1 MENTKT
7 NKELESFLKND
18 YDFSEYVNNRTDDSS
33 DLNDIY
39 NAITSGNFDKIPE
52 EKMVM
57 KKFLKSPDS
66 DIQEIIS
73 MGKSNESVLRYASA
87 KILLKC
93 YDKMIQG
100 GMQNH
105 HKMEQKP
112 EENRTPD
119 EQKALNRMDFKVGIE
134 ISKIMNNTDLK
145 DEFKTIVD
153 IVKTSKEA
161 NDGDGQPSPI
171 PLDTMINIAKDS
183 KSRIAK
189 ILAMAGKFQGTFAH
203 KINTKSD
210 GYNSV
215 IGVEFGDD
223 LNNVLPE
230 EIAMLDDLELGEI
243 KAIDMIQGN
252 LMQYK
257 YIGKKPMTDGPIVC
271 CIDESGSMDGE
282 RIIIAKA
289 YCYGLYQQAKA
300 ENRNFTIIR
309 FGRINHAE
317 VHEIN
322 SFQDMINVSE
332 AFFNDGGT
340 DFETPLKKSME
351 IITGATNQR
360 DSDIVFITDGADSIS
375 STFIEQFKSFKN
387 STQTKLIVMDITG
400 RVNHYG
406 NLREIASVVVNDYET
421 LVYQS

>member
-18 YDFSEYVNNRTDDSS
+18 YDFSEYVKNRTEDSS

-39 NAITSGNFDKIPE
+39 NAITSGNLDKIPE

-57 KKFLKSPDS
+57 KEFLKSPDG
-66 DIQEIIS
+66 DIQEIIA
-73 MGKSNESVLRYASA
+73 MAKSNESVLKYASA

-105 HKMEQKP
+105 HKIEQKP
-112 EENRTPD
+112 QENRTPE
-119 EQKALNRMDFKVGIE
+119 EQKKLDTMGKLKVGLE
-134 ISKIMNNTDLK
+134 ISKIMKNTDLK

-183 KSRIAK
+183 KSMIAQ

-230 EIAMLDDLELGEI
+230 EIAILDDLDRKSTRL
-243 KAIDMIQGN
+243 
-252 LMQYK
+252 
-257 YIGKKPMTDGPIVC
+257 
-271 CIDESGSMDGE
+271 
-282 RIIIAKA
+282 
-289 YCYGLYQQAKA
+289 
-300 ENRNFTIIR
+300 
-309 FGRINHAE
+309 
-317 VHEIN
+317 N
-322 SFQDMINVSE
+322 SSH
-332 AFFNDGGT
+332 
-340 DFETPLKKSME
+340 S
-351 IITGATNQR
+351 
-360 DSDIVFITDGADSIS
+360 
-375 STFIEQFKSFKN
+375 
-387 STQTKLIVMDITG
+387 
-400 RVNHYG
+400 
-406 NLREIASVVVNDYET
+406 
-421 LVYQS
+421 

>member
-57 KKFLKSPDS
+57 KKFLQSPDS

-134 ISKIMNNTDLK
+134 ISKIMQNTDLK

-183 KSRIAK
+183 KSMIAQ

-243 KAIDMIQGN
+243 KAIDMFQGN

-257 YIGKKPMTDGPIVC
+257 YIGNKPMTDGPIVC
-271 CIDESGSMDGE
+271 CIDESGSMKGG

-309 FGRINHAE
+309 FGKTNHAE
-317 VHEIN
+317 VHEIK

-332 AFFNDGGT
+332 AFFDDGGT

-360 DSDIVFITDGADSIS
+360 DSDIVFITDGADSIP
-375 STFIEQFKSFKN
+375 STFIEQFNSFKN
-387 STQTKLIVMDITG
+387 ITQTKLIVMDITG
-400 RVNHYG
+400 RVNRYG